1 MNQVVEILKKEVA
14 MDFETTVRH
23 VENAITSTDM
33 SVLLTKSID
42 AILRKKLGLSE
53 YPRYTMIL
61 ACAPH
66 LAKMALDVS
75 KDIGNLFPC
84 SFVVYEENGKIMVS
98 HLSIMK
104 VAVEAGLAPAQAME
118 LVIQQTS
125 DAVHAVWIKI

>member
-1 MNQVVEILKKEVA
+1 MVEILKKEVA
-14 MDFETTVRH
+14 MDFETAVRH
-23 VENAITSTDM
+23 VENAITSADM

-42 AILRKKLGLSE
+42 EILRKKLGLNE

-75 KDIGNLFPC
+75 MDIGNLFPC
-84 SFVVYEENGKIMVS
+84 SFVVYEENGKVMVS

-118 LVIQQTS
+118 SVIQQTS
-125 DAVHAVWIKI
+125 DAVHVAWIKI

>member
-23 VENAITSTDM
+23 VENAITSADM

-42 AILRKKLGLSE
+42 AILRKKLGLTE

-84 SFVVYEENGKIMVS
+84 SFVVYEENGKVMVS

-118 LVIQQTS
+118 SVIQQTS
-125 DAVHAVWIKI
+125 DAVHAIWIKI

>member
-1 MNQVVEILKKEVA
+1 MVEILKKEVA
-14 MDFETTVRH
+14 MDFETAVRH
-23 VENAITSTDM
+23 VENAITSADM

-42 AILRKKLGLSE
+42 EILRKKLGLNE

-75 KDIGNLFPC
+75 MDIGNLFPC
-84 SFVVYEENGKIMVS
+84 SFVVYEENGKVMVS

-104 VAVEAGLAPAQAME
+104 VAVEAGLAPAQVME
-118 LVIQQTS
+118 SVIQQTS
-125 DAVHAVWIKI
+125 DAVHVAWIKI